1 MLMTESRGNVPFFG
15 RRPDAVS
22 RRKCKGFRIDDIL
35 GLTDRAEP
43 QPPPSPPPSSYPYNS
58 PYGLSW
64 TTTAAPS
71 FSFVAPYPKTFTPQV
86 LHYGVDRLPEP
97 PLPPQL
103 RYLPYPPR
111 PVAIAA
117 AFQACEPARSTSPAS
132 SHSGAAARRRK
143 SRTVFS
149 DMQLLGLER
158 KFIVQKYL
166 SVPDRV
172 ELAAAL
178 RLTETQ
184 VKTWFQNRRMK
195 WKKQSRGDT
204 GGLSSDK
211 GKHENSDGTQ

>member
-1 MLMTESRGNVPFFG
+1 MLLVASGCSWHMNVVCLNGCLFTSLQWCL
-15 RRPDAVS
+15 D
-22 RRKCKGFRIDDIL
+22 
-35 GLTDRAEP
+35 
-43 QPPPSPPPSSYPYNS
+43 
-58 PYGLSW
+58 
-64 TTTAAPS
+64 S
-71 FSFVAPYPKTFTPQV
+71 FSLRPAV